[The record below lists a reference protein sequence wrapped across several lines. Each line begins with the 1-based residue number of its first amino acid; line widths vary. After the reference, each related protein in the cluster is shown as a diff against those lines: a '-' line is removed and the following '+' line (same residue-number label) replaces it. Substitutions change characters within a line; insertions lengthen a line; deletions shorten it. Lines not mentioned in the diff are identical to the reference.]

1 MLKKIFNTIKKI
13 ILSSFLLYGY
23 NLIAVS
29 FGIIIPINMITV
41 GILTILG
48 YPSLFSLILI
58 ETLIY

>member
-1 MLKKIFNTIKKI
+1 MIKKIFNVIKKI
-13 ILSSFLLYGY
+13 VLSSFLLYGY

-29 FGIIIPINMITV
+29 FGIIIPINLITV
-41 GILTILG
+41 GILTVLG

>member
-29 FGIIIPINMITV
+29 FGIIIPINIITV

>member
-13 ILSSFLLYGY
+13 VLSSFLLYGY